1 MKRVIDPGLMAALL
15 HFGEYRFPSEAPIS
29 VTLFQHQ
36 SRSGETSAWTV
47 EEACLRAHGLLAREP
62 LAQLKLQHLQERMR
76 EMGMADL
83 YQHLMGEPLP

>member
-1 MKRVIDPGLMAALL
+1 MKRVINPGLMAALL
-15 HFGEYRFPSEAPIS
+15 HFGEHRFPSEEPVQ
-29 VTLFQHQ
+29 VTLFQH
-36 SRSGETSAWTV
+36 RRPNGESSAWTV
-47 EEACLRAHGLLAREP
+47 EKTCLMAHELLALEP